1 MSCMKLHQLNY
12 FVALA
17 RLEHY
22 TKAAEEIGISQPTL
36 SHAIAGLEEE
46 LGVKLFRKQGRNVV
60 LTKYGRFFL
69 GYVEESMNVL
79 ELGVSKTK
87 GMAGQTKGVIDL
99 AYIYTLGSE
108 FVPRLVGDFLRSH
121 EELETEFHFTVGN
134 TSELIQGLK
143 DEKYDIAFCSMM
155 ENEPEVSFTPV
166 GTQNL
171 VVVIPKQHPLS
182 GRGEVDLEEA
192 ALYPQIYF
200 TQGSGLRPV
209 VDRLF
214 EMAKI
219 RPQIAYE
226 IEEDGAMVGLVAQ
239 NFGIAVM
246 PDIPLLK
253 NMNVEV
259 LKLRSPRYQRYIYMA
274 LSKENYQTPIVEK
287 FAEYV
292 KALYGKY

>member
-1 MSCMKLHQLNY
+1 MKLHQLNY

-69 GYVEESMNVL
+69 GYVEESMNVP

-166 GTQNL
+166 GIQNL

-226 IEEDGAMVGLVAQ
+226 IEEDGAMAGLVAQ

>member
-1 MSCMKLHQLNY
+1 MKLHQLNY

-143 DEKYDIAFCSMM
+143 DEKSDLAFCSMM

>member
-1 MSCMKLHQLNY
+1 MKLHQLNY

-226 IEEDGAMVGLVAQ
+226 IEEDGAMAGLVAQ

-287 FAEYV
+287 FPDYV

>member
-166 GTQNL
+166 GIQNL

-226 IEEDGAMVGLVAQ
+226 IEEDGAMAGLVAQ

>member
-1 MSCMKLHQLNY
+1 MKLHQLNY

-166 GTQNL
+166 GIQNL

-200 TQGSGLRPV
+200 TQGSGRRPV

-226 IEEDGAMVGLVAQ
+226 IEEDGAMAGLVAQ

>member
-1 MSCMKLHQLNY
+1 MKLHQLNY

-166 GTQNL
+166 GIQNL

-226 IEEDGAMVGLVAQ
+226 IEEDGAMAGLVAQ

>member
-1 MSCMKLHQLNY
+1 MKLHQLNY

-226 IEEDGAMVGLVAQ
+226 IEEDGAMAGLVAQ

-253 NMNVEV
+253 NMNVAV

>member
-1 MSCMKLHQLNY
+1 MKLHQLNY

-87 GMAGQTKGVIDL
+87 GMAGQTNGVIDL

-226 IEEDGAMVGLVAQ
+226 IEEDGAMAGLVAQ

>member
-1 MSCMKLHQLNY
+1 MKLHQLNY

-155 ENEPEVSFTPV
+155 ENKPEVSFTPV

-226 IEEDGAMVGLVAQ
+226 IEEDGAMAGLVAQ

>member
-1 MSCMKLHQLNY
+1 MKLHQLNY

-200 TQGSGLRPV
+200 TQGSGPRPV

-226 IEEDGAMVGLVAQ
+226 IEEDGAMAGLVAQ

>member
-1 MSCMKLHQLNY
+1 MKLHQLNY

>member
-79 ELGVSKTK
+79 ELGVSKAK

-226 IEEDGAMVGLVAQ
+226 IEEDGAMAGLVAQ